1 MKLPW
6 YSRQKFEVALVA
18 GLGGLVA
25 VAHIA
30 RAQTWTAGSPPSTN
44 YNVPKALAISADGIK
59 LAAVMGPSGY
69 FIYSIPPPWLC
80 LSTNAGA
87 TWAPAN
93 APGQYWTS
101 VASSADGTRLVAA
114 AQPYANNYF
123 NVAGGIFTSLDS
135 GATWAPTSAPT
146 NVTWTSV
153 ASSADGSKLVAVSQ
167 SNGDTNGDNLGSI
180 YTSQDSGTTW
190 LQTSAPSNHWMR
202 VACSGDGT
210 KVFAVPEG
218 RDVIYR
224 SLDSGATWA
233 QATLPSNESVAIAVS
248 AAGDRLVVASQMI
261 YLSGDTGATWT
272 SAELSTNNWVAL
284 ASSADGTK
292 LAAASQEQIYRSTN
306 SGATWTP
313 SSAPT
318 NVLWQSVASSADGS
332 IVVGAAFHAS
342 NPYSYWGG
350 TVGALSTANLSSF
363 PPAPSL
369 SIDMSGAFPA
379 LSWLVPST
387 PFVVQQKS
395 ALSVNW
401 IDSTALPTLNP
412 TNLHDEV
419 ALPQFP
425 LSPQYFYRLK
435 QQ

>member
-6 YSRQKFEVALVA
+6 YLRPKFKPAFVA
-18 GLGGLVA
+18 GLGGLVT

-30 RAQTWTAGSPPSTN
+30 CAQTWTAGSPSEGFP
-44 YNVPKALAISADGIK
+44 VALAISADGIK
-59 LAAVMGPSGY
+59 VAAVMWPGGYSSSFWLPS
-69 FIYSIPPPWLC
+69 LC

-87 TWAPAN
+87 TWAPVN
-93 APGQYWTS
+93 APGLSWTS
-101 VASSADGTRLVAA
+101 VASSADGIRLVAA
-114 AQPYANNYF
+114 AAAYSYNSSLNS
-123 NVAGGIFTSLDS
+123 AGGIFTSLDS
-135 GATWAPTSAPT
+135 GATWTPTSAPT
-146 NVTWTSV
+146 NVTWSSV

-167 SNGDTNGDNLGSI
+167 SNGGYRGSI

-190 LQTSAPSNHWMR
+190 LQTSAPSNQWNI

-210 KVFAVPEG
+210 KAFAVPGG

-233 QATLPSNESVAIAVS
+233 QTTLPSNDWSALAVS
-248 AAGDRLVVASQMI
+248 AAGDRLGVAAFTPPLGDARI

-272 SAELSTNNWVAL
+272 SADLRTNHWEAL

-292 LAAASQEQIYRSTN
+292 LAAAADEQIYLSTN

-318 NVLWQSVASSADGS
+318 NIDWRSVASSADGS
-332 IVVGAAFHAS
+332 IVVGGAVFS
-342 NPYSYWGG
+342 SSSSIPFC
-350 TVGALSTANLSSF
+350 TVGTLSTASLSSF
-363 PPAPSL
+363 PPAPSC
-369 SIDMSGAFPA
+369 SIDMSGAFPV

-395 ALSVNW
+395 DLSMNW
-401 IDSTALPTLNP
+401 IDSIASPTLNP
-412 TNLHDEV
+412 KNLHDEV
-419 ALPQFP
+419 ALPQFL

>member
-6 YSRQKFEVALVA
+6 YLRQKFEVALVA
-18 GLGGLVA
+18 GLGGFVI

-30 RAQTWTAGSPPSTN
+30 CAQTWTAGSPSEGFPA
-44 YNVPKALAISADGIK
+44 ALAISADGIK
-59 LAAVMGPSGY
+59 VAAVMWPGGYSSSFWLPS
-69 FIYSIPPPWLC
+69 LC

-87 TWAPAN
+87 TWAPVN
-93 APGQYWTS
+93 APGLYWTS
-101 VASSADGTRLVAA
+101 VASSADGIRLVAA
-114 AQPYANNYF
+114 AGAYF
-123 NVAGGIFTSLDS
+123 YNSSLNSAGGIFISLDS
-135 GATWAPTSAPT
+135 GATWTPTSAQT

-153 ASSADGSKLVAVSQ
+153 ASSADGSKLAAVSQ

-190 LQTSAPSNHWMR
+190 LQTSAPSNRWNI

-210 KVFAVPEG
+210 KAFAVPGG
-218 RDVIYR
+218 RDIIYR

-233 QATLPSNESVAIAVS
+233 QTTLPSNDWTAIAVS
-248 AAGDRLVVASQMI
+248 AAGDRLVVASGDGPI

-272 SAELSTNNWVAL
+272 SADLPTNNWEAL

-292 LAAASQEQIYRSTN
+292 LAAAADDQIYLSTN

-318 NVLWQSVASSADGS
+318 NIDWRSVASSADGS
-332 IVVGAAFHAS
+332 TVVGGAVFS
-342 NPYSYWGG
+342 SSSSIPFC
-350 TVGALSTANLSSF
+350 TVGTLSTLSLSSF

-369 SIDMSGAFPA
+369 SIDGSGASPV
-379 LSWLVPST
+379 LSWVVPST
-387 PFVVQQKS
+387 PFVVQQNS
-395 ALSVNW
+395 ALSTNW
-401 IDSTALPTLNP
+401 IDSIALPTLNS
-412 TNLHDEV
+412 TNLHYEV
-419 ALPQFP
+419 ALPQFL
-425 LSPQYFYRLK
+425 LSPQCFYRLK